1 VAQLQPEIQPSNRK
15 REDETNSTTQSEVT
29 SNKNSTTAMLANA
42 ALVHRYN
49 LPEPKLQNI
58 VSTANLQSQL
68 DLREIALKA
77 KNAEYNPKRFAAVI
91 MRIREPDKSTALI
104 FSSGKMV
111 CTGAKSEELS
121 QTAARSYAKIV
132 KRIGYS
138 KVKLTDFKIQNIVGS
153 SEVSFSIS
161 LEGLSNSKDY
171 KKFSRYEPEQFPGLI
186 FRMHN
191 PKIVLLIF
199 VSGKIVLTGAKTK

>member
-1 VAQLQPEIQPSNRK
+1 M
-15 REDETNSTTQSEVT
+15 STLLHAS
-29 SNKNSTTAMLANA
+29 AALAN
-42 ALVHRYN
+42 RYS
-49 LPEPKLQNI
+49 LPEPRLQNI

-68 DLREIALKA
+68 DLRDIALKA

-121 QTAARSYAKIV
+121 HTAARNYAKII

-138 KVKLTDFKIQNIVGS
+138 KVKLTDFKIQNMVGS
-153 SEVSFSIS
+153 TEVNFSIS
-161 LEGLSNSKDY
+161 LEALSNSKEY

-199 VSGKIVLTGAKTK
+199 VSGKIVLTGGKTK